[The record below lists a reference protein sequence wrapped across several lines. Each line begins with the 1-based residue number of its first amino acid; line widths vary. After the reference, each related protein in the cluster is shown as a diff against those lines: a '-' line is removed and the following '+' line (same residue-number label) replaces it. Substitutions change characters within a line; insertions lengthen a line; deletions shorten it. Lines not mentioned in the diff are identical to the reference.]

1 MICIKTVKRYCNGN
15 ISNIENYEMAI
26 NDTTQTWHCHHKLET
41 ELKLSVDEL
50 INRNLYYD
58 RPASELIFLP
68 ITEHLIMHTSG
79 ENNTMYNRHH
89 SEESKQKMSYHHHDV
104 NGINNPMYNRHH
116 SEESKQKISN
126 AKKCKESS
134 FKGKHHSEETKQKLC
149 DALKG
154 KPAPWNSHP
163 KSEETKQKLSDA
175 LKGKPAPWN
184 SHPRSDAEKQKIRE
198 GKAKSK
204 YKHWKL
210 IEGKRIWY

>member
-79 ENNTMYNRHH
+79 ENNTMYNIHH
-89 SEESKQKMSYHHHDV
+89 SEESKQKMSYHHDV

-126 AKKCKESS
+126 AKKGKESS

-149 DALKG
+149 
-154 KPAPWNSHP
+154 
-163 KSEETKQKLSDA
+163 DA